1 MRFIIIFQYAFH
13 WIGCTLSC
21 RWRRRSSR
29 WRRRRR
35 KPRRN
40 PTGLSRFQLC
50 LTIKFESLCIYR
62 EQLKLWLFYDDKLS
76 AKIFHPQNSL
86 STVSLGKLGED
97 GGEEGL
103 DVEEEWGRDSMLT
116 WTICLIVKLVFV
128 QINMCLFLLP
138 VKSANKFNIYLYSLV
153 SNGKTANRKKT
164 DKRHPY
170 WLRPE
175 STGFLIRQ

>member
-1 MRFIIIFQYAFH
+1 MKEEEEKTKKKPNWALQVS
-13 WIGCTLSC
+13 TLSD
-21 RWRRRSSR
+21 
-29 WRRRRR
+29 
-35 KPRRN
+35 N
-40 PTGLSRFQLC
+40 
-50 LTIKFESLCIYR
+50 KFESLCIYR
-62 EQLKLWLFYDDKLS
+62 EQWKLWLFSVGFKYRGISMMTNCLKKSFSL
-76 AKIFHPQNSL
+76 QNSL

-103 DVEEEWGRDSMLT
+103 DVEEEWGRDSMQT
-116 WTICLIVKLVFV
+116 WTICLIVKLLFV
-128 QINMCLFLLP
+128 QIDMCVFLLP
-138 VKSANKFNIYLYSLV
+138 VKDVNKFNTYLYSLV

>member
-1 MRFIIIFQYAFH
+1 MLTNCLQKSF
-13 WIGCTLSC
+13 TL
-21 RWRRRSSR
+21 
-29 WRRRRR
+29 
-35 KPRRN
+35 
-40 PTGLSRFQLC
+40 
-50 LTIKFESLCIYR
+50 
-62 EQLKLWLFYDDKLS
+62 
-76 AKIFHPQNSL
+76 QNSL

-103 DVEEEWGRDSMLT
+103 DVEEEWRRDSTQT

-128 QINMCLFLLP
+128 QINMCVFLLP
-138 VKSANKFNIYLYSLV
+138 VKDVNKFNIYLYSLV

-175 STGFLIRQ
+175 STGFLIRKMNSRPGNNLVGCKGRKPTTWSASYKLTNEQLISSTLSHEEKFNTKVSRWH